1 MTSTTSVRPTTNGR
15 VIGLGLGKFR
25 FVSGSGVALVL
36 AAILPASALAGPE
49 GANVAAGNATI
60 RQNGNTTVIRAG
72 DRTIID
78 YTRFNIGAN
87 ETVRFVQPNANA
99 RVLNRI
105 KGDAPTTIDGTL
117 KANGIVYFANRAGVI
132 FGPSAIVNVGGI
144 YAAAGNISNSDF
156 QAGLNRFTDIS
167 GNVTNAGQIDA
178 RFAAALVGKNVVNTG
193 ALATRGGI
201 IAMVAGDEVTLS
213 ERGGV
218 MSVRINTAPTEAGT
232 PGTKSGVGVDNSG
245 TISAPKGR
253 TLMVAGDMYSL
264 AVRNTGTVR
273 ARNIKIE
280 GQGDS
285 TVQVSGSLDASNSR
299 GLGNSKGGSIQVTA
313 KNVNLENATVNA
325 DGRRGGGEVLLGG
338 DYQGNGTLRNATNTT
353 VDADSTISANATQKG
368 DGGTIIVWSDS
379 TTNFLGQASAN
390 GGRRG
395 GDGGLIET
403 SGKINLNIVGAKV
416 EAKAGRNGQGGL
428 WLLDPVNVN
437 IADPTGGDDTAG
449 GTITAGIFDPDNS
462 VSPAIVDAAVLTAA
476 LQGGTSV
483 SIITGSVGTDQG
495 NISVN
500 APLNLTLPSAVTLTL
515 RAANDINVNSTI
527 TATGAGALNLNL
539 FANADGSGNIDT
551 NTASGNVFIGSAI
564 QLNGGNFSTTGVNY
578 TQSFNILTG
587 GGNASILNTGALSI
601 TQSLDTGGGAS
612 SATLQGSSVAI
623 SGSVIAGSGGVTL
636 RPANDAA
643 NIRINNGSGDFEI
656 SAATLANI
664 SATAGS
670 TLTIGSA
677 TGTGNVLIGSGGAIN
692 LSAGN
697 LNLALRGGAITFNNA
712 ITLNTARTLT
722 LTGTS
727 ITDNTGTTDITA
739 GTLALNISGATSIDS
754 AVANLS
760 SSGSGSLDINNN
772 GNLTVGTLS
781 ASSITLTNAGT
792 LSFAALTTTAGN
804 LNIDSTAQAD
814 FTTIDVT
821 GNLDI
826 RTGGAIA
833 ATGAVNVTGSS
844 TFVSRLDGGA
854 NITLSNTGNT
864 FGSTLTLRSRNTA
877 SSADAAGIILVQ
889 ADSAVQLGQVAT
901 TNLFSLTALGNI
913 SANNTVATG
922 AAQFSAAVLNSTITI
937 SQLQASGTVLLNSFG
952 TAGNVTLTNNQTL
965 TIDGTSAIGGNL
977 SLTTSAGNISVPALT
992 LGGTTASFTTQGTDD
1007 DITVG
1012 TLTGPTIFNVNTTG
1026 SGGNATIAGAGNLT
1040 INAAVAGTLSFTS
1053 GGTTDITATAP
1064 LTLGASTSANTLSVT
1079 APDLSL
1085 VGAVTVTTG
1094 DVTLQPDN
1102 DADTVGINSIGQDFT
1117 LSSADLLN
1125 IASTG
1130 RVTIGRST
1138 GTGLISLGGAGA
1150 VNLAATNYNL
1160 TIRGGAMTFANA
1172 LTLNNSRNLTLAV
1185 ASITDSNVGTDFTS
1199 SGGSLTLNTT
1209 GAASLDAAIATLN
1222 ASTVGG
1228 LLDLANTGNLDVAM
1242 LSAAGLILDTTG
1254 TINFT
1259 GNANVTG
1266 NLDVRSGG
1274 LISSTNQFTVTGTSA
1289 FVSRLDGGAG
1299 ITLTNAANNFGTS
1312 LTLRSRNTAN
1322 SADAAGNISVISAG
1336 PLTLAQVATT
1346 GTLDAT
1352 AGGAI
1357 SSTGTVATGAANI
1370 STGTTGGSI
1379 TLNQLQSA
1387 GTVTVNTTGAGD
1399 VILTNNQTLTLGNT
1413 STVGRN
1419 LSLTTTS
1426 GNLNVPNLTVN
1437 GTVALA
1443 TQGSGDDIS
1452 ANNFTG
1458 ATSFNIVTTGAGGDA
1473 TFGSTA
1479 GIDAAVNIGGLLN
1492 FNATTF
1498 AQIAAV
1504 GPLTVGTG
1512 TAGTF
1517 LQITAP
1523 DLSIATSLMAG
1534 GNITLQ
1540 PDNDSDTVSL
1550 NNTGGDFSLS
1560 AADLANISTSGTLT
1574 LGRAAG
1580 TGVIN
1585 LGSLGEI
1592 NLAATSYDLLIR
1604 GGLLTFNG
1612 GLTLSDDSLLTIS
1625 TLNGIVS
1632 PNAGTDVT
1640 IGGTNGRLLVLSS
1653 NGATLSGSVATLAA
1667 LVSGGTF
1674 TYSATG
1680 PLTIGSISANSG
1692 VSVTGGGDAIIN
1704 TVGDLTLASSISA
1717 AGTGGVTINAGTGG
1731 VIIQSGST
1739 IQSQLGVVNITASG
1753 DIAAPADT
1761 TPHISGTAINLTS
1774 TAGTIGTGN
1783 TLRTQSLSLSASGD
1797 AGVNI
1802 AHTGS
1807 VDATLNAASG
1817 LVTFSS
1823 TGAIITAGNW
1833 TAQGFQIN
1841 AAGNIGLAHNVSA
1854 TAGSATFAASG
1865 GAFSI
1870 TSGDTLS
1877 VAGGTLS
1884 IRATDVA
1891 IDGML
1896 SNPTGGIFFTRDT
1909 LGTIGVGEGTGDM
1922 LITKAELANITALLL
1937 GIGDTNTTRINVRN
1951 VQLADLTGITEIGFN
1966 AAADTGDVSFAG
1978 PAQVFRAMFAQAD
1991 DSIIVDG
1998 DISATQGNLSLTANT
2013 DAMTDADND
2022 RIAIADNIT
2031 ISTASPSGG
2040 AVSLVAAGIVGAGSF
2055 VINSNAGLTINS
2067 PISAANNLNLIA
2079 RGGIVINA
2087 PGSGQTINIS
2097 ANDGVTISD
2106 DLTNNAGP
2114 TVINADADNNGTGTF
2129 TIAAGRTLNTTNNN
2143 LNITAADAVL
2153 DGSINVGTA
2162 TLAITRSTAGTI
2174 GLGMGMGDLQLSNAE
2189 LSRITTGTLSLGGE
2203 LISSINIDS
2212 VAAPDTAN
2220 ISALIVL
2227 LASDVSIL
2235 NSFNTSSASLAI
2247 ARALDGSIALG
2258 QATGDMTI
2266 SNAELQAITTNNLQ
2280 IGGGGTRNITVNGV
2294 QLADLANTT
2303 GNINLISGQT
2313 ITFQS
2318 NASTF
2323 RNLTATATDGMLVN
2337 ANLST
2342 SAGNLDLNGDSN
2354 NTVNTQDGISIASN
2368 RTLSASGGNLILR
2381 AQNGGVSGSG
2391 TATLEA
2397 DGNVDLRSSLTTS
2410 GITTIRADKEANGTG
2425 NLISTGTIDA
2435 SGSDISISAADVV
2448 LDGSINAG
2456 AGSLTITRSAAGT
2469 IGLGTATGDLTISG
2483 AELGRI
2489 IATDLTLGSS
2499 IVSQLTVQNVTG
2511 TNSNAIAGT
2520 TNLVA
2525 RRIAFNRSTATTDTG
2540 TTFNQLDARASEGI
2554 VVDADLLTDLGT
2566 MRLDGNSDN
2575 VGNDF
2580 IALGGNLAAA
2590 IPPAGTGNITSPFN
2604 ITLASDVQL
2613 TAATINFTGRD
2624 FNFLGKID
2632 SAGSTARSLNLV
2644 SFGGGLTS
2652 FIGDIGTTGRLFTI
2666 TTNDDGA
2673 TRLFGLIRTN
2683 GTITFNDSVRIIED
2697 TTIDVAGGAGVL
2709 FNTFVATGADAATE
2723 RSLTVLTART
2733 TNEGAINLP
2742 LISFARNVGQSRALR
2757 DLFLNFTPSADG
2769 RANVPG
2775 VATIIFRPR
2784 DAQGAIVRTPNPL
2797 PNFTVNLTGT
2807 FRMGQ
2812 NEKLTSGGG
2821 LTINAPTSAFLG
2833 DIVSLGTLRVNSPA
2847 ITLNRRIGG
2856 RLLGDQGGFGTDAG
2870 LDFVSA
2876 GNFDFTS
2883 VPTVAGSG
2891 RLPSFGTVDGGGD
2904 VRGTLSSFLFQAFG
2918 DILPAS
2924 INSSGTTLRTL
2935 DLKSEGPT
2943 NTNIATTIA
2952 GAIPRESRTNDVGQ
2966 DTTVSQALFEEI
2978 KQLGI
2983 NPRNPTSGELLD
2995 QLSGSATFDDFP
3007 RRFPP
3012 TSDDYTTVVN
3022 RLPADRVTDLLTT
3035 YDGVMRKPLLDDS
3048 GNPVLDEA
3056 GKPQRADRRKEILDT
3071 FNASVRR
3078 YLESTGSKGDV
3089 DPAQFRAFLESDAK
3103 EAQSLQ
3109 FVQQLEGLLTKLDQI
3124 GLTSREII
3132 QAKAS
3137 MLRAVRP
3144 RGFRTID
3151 QFETMI
3157 RASSTKTAR
3166 AAR

>member
-36 AAILPASALAGPE
+36 SAILPASALAGPE

-60 RQNGNTTVIRAG
+60 RQNGNTTIIRAG

-132 FGPSAIVNVGGI
+132 FGPTAIVNVGGI

-156 QAGLNRFTDIS
+156 QAGLNRFTDVTGS
-167 GNVTNAGQIDA
+167 VTNAGQIDA

-193 ALATRGGI
+193 ALATRGGV

-232 PGTKSGVGVDNSG
+232 PGTKAGVGVDNSG

-253 TLMVAGDMYSL
+253 ALMVAGDMYSL
-264 AVRNTGTVR
+264 AVRNTGNVA

-285 TVQVSGSLDASNSR
+285 TVQVSGTLDASNTR

-313 KNVNLENATVNA
+313 KNVSLENATVNA
-325 DGRRGGGEVLLGG
+325 DGRRGGGEVLIGG

-353 VDADSTISANATQKG
+353 VDADSSISANATQKG
-368 DGGTIIVWSDS
+368 DGGTIVVWSDS

-437 IADPTGGDDTAG
+437 IDDPTGGDDTVG
-449 GTITAGIFDPDNS
+449 GAITGGIFDPDNS
-462 VSPAIVDAAVLTAA
+462 VSPAIVDASVLRTA
-476 LQGGTSV
+476 LEGGTSV

-495 NISVN
+495 NISLN
-500 APLNLTLPSAVTLTL
+500 TTLNLTLPSTVTLTL
-515 RAANDINVNSTI
+515 RAANDVNINSGI

-551 NTASGNVFIGSAI
+551 NLSSGNVFIGSAI

-578 TQSFNILTG
+578 TQSFNISTG
-587 GGNASILNTGALSI
+587 GGNANILNTGAISI
-601 TQSLDTGGGAS
+601 TQALDTGGGAS
-612 SATLQGSSVAI
+612 SVTLQGSSVAI

-643 NIRINNGSGDFEI
+643 IIRINNGSGDFEVT
-656 SAATLANI
+656 SATLANI
-664 SATAGS
+664 SAPAGA

-677 TGTGNVLIGSGGAIN
+677 TGTGNILIGSGGATN

-712 ITLNTARTLT
+712 IALNTARTLT

-727 ITDNTGTTDITA
+727 VADNTGTTDITA

-760 SSGSGSLDINNN
+760 SSGSGSLDISNT
-772 GNLTVGTLS
+772 GNLTVGAIS

-826 RTGGAIA
+826 RTGGALT
-833 ATGAVNVTGSS
+833 ATGAVDVTGSS
-844 TFVSRLDGGA
+844 VFVTRLDGGA
-854 NITLSNTGNT
+854 TILLNNGGNT

-877 SSADAAGIILVQ
+877 SSADAAGSILV
-889 ADSAVQLGQVAT
+889 ATDSAVQLGQVAT
-901 TNLFSLTALGNI
+901 TGFFSLNAAGNI
-913 SANNTVATG
+913 TA
-922 AAQFSAAVLNSTITI
+922 NSTVSTNNAEFVTVNASNASVTI
-937 SQLQASGTVLLNSFG
+937 SQLQASGNVLLNTMG
-952 TAGNVTLTNNQTL
+952 TGGNVTLTNNQTL
-965 TIDGTSAIGGNL
+965 TIDGLSSVGGNL
-977 SLTTSAGNISVPALT
+977 SLTTSAGNIVVPSLIV
-992 LGGTTASFTTQGTDD
+992 GGTTASFTTQGTDD
-1007 DITVG
+1007 DINVG

-1026 SGGNATIAGAGNLT
+1026 SGGNATIAGAGNMT
-1040 INAAVAGTLSFTS
+1040 INAAVGGTLSFSS
-1053 GGTTDITATAP
+1053 GGTTGIVATAP
-1064 LTLGASTSANTLSVT
+1064 LTLGASSSTGSLTVT
-1079 APDLSL
+1079 APDLAV
-1085 VGAVTVTTG
+1085 VGAVGVAG
-1094 DVTLQPDN
+1094 DITLQPDN
-1102 DADTVGINSIGQDFT
+1102 DADTVGIGSLGQNFT

-1125 IASTG
+1125 LSTTG
-1130 RVTIGRST
+1130 RLTIGRAT
-1138 GTGLISLGGAGA
+1138 GTGNISIGSAGA
-1150 VNLAATNYNL
+1150 VNLGASTYDV
-1160 TIRGGAMTFANA
+1160 TIRGGATTFAGA
-1172 LTLNNSRNLTLAV
+1172 LTLTNNKNLTLNV
-1185 ASITDSNVGTDFTS
+1185 ASVADTNVGTDFTS
-1199 SGGSLTLNTT
+1199 SSGSLTLNTT
-1209 GAASLDAAIATLN
+1209 GGASLDAAIGTLN

-1228 LLDLANTGNLDVAM
+1228 ALDLSNTGSLSVAA
-1242 LSAAGLILDTTG
+1242 LSTGGLTLDTTD

-1259 GNANVTG
+1259 GNTGVTG

-1274 LISSTNQFTVTGTSA
+1274 TITSTNQFTVSGSST

-1299 ITLTNAANNFGTS
+1299 ISLTNAANNFGST
-1312 LTLRSRNTAN
+1312 LTVRSRNSAAN
-1322 SADAAGNISVISAG
+1322 ADDAGPITVVSTG
-1336 PLTLAQVATT
+1336 PLTLGQVATT
-1346 GTLDAT
+1346 NTFNAT

-1357 SSTGTVATGAANI
+1357 TSTGTVRTGAANL

-1387 GTVTVNTTGAGD
+1387 GTVTVNTTGTGD
-1399 VILTNNQTLTLGNT
+1399 VILTNNQALTLGNA

-1437 GTVALA
+1437 GTVTLA

-1452 ANNFTG
+1452 AGNFSG
-1458 ATSFNIVTTGAGGDA
+1458 ATSFNITTTGAGGDA

-1479 GIDAAVNIGGLLN
+1479 GIDAAVNIGGQLN

-1498 AQIAAV
+1498 AQIASV
-1504 GPLTVGTG
+1504 GNLTVGTG
-1512 TAGTF
+1512 SAGASI
-1517 LQITAP
+1517 QITAP

-1540 PDNDSDTVSL
+1540 PDNDTDTISL
-1550 NNTGGDFSLS
+1550 NNVGGDFSLS
-1560 AADLANISTSGTLT
+1560 AADLANISTTGTVT
-1574 LGRAAG
+1574 IGRAGG
-1580 TGVIN
+1580 TGGTN
-1585 LGSLGEI
+1585 LGSLGDI
-1592 NLAATSYDLLIR
+1592 NLAMTTYDLLIR

-1612 GLTLSDDSLLTIS
+1612 GLTLSDDSLLTIN
-1625 TLNGIVS
+1625 TLNGVVS

-1640 IGGTNGRLLVLSS
+1640 IGGANGRLLVLSS
-1653 NGATLSGSVATLAA
+1653 NGATLSGSVNTLAA
-1667 LVSGGTF
+1667 LISGGSFNYT
-1674 TYSATG
+1674 SSGAV
-1680 PLTIGSISANSG
+1680 TIGSISANSG
-1692 VSVTGGGDAIIN
+1692 VSVSGGGDAIIN
-1704 TVGDLTLASSISA
+1704 TVGDITLANSVSA
-1717 AGTGGVTINAGTGG
+1717 AGSGGVNITSTAGS
-1731 VIIQSGST
+1731 VIIQTGST
-1739 IQSQLGVVNITASG
+1739 IQSQLGVVTVSASG
-1753 DIAAPADT
+1753 DISAPADN
-1761 TPHISGTAINLTS
+1761 TPHISGTTINLTS
-1774 TAGTIGTGN
+1774 TLGTIGAGN

-1797 AGVNI
+1797 TGVNI

-1817 LVTFSS
+1817 IVTFAS
-1823 TGAIITAGNW
+1823 TGALNTGGNW
-1833 TAQGFQIN
+1833 TAQSFQIN
-1841 AAGNIGLAHNVSA
+1841 ASGNIGIAHNVSA

-1865 GAFSI
+1865 GSFSI

-1877 VAGGTLS
+1877 VAGGNLN
-1884 IRATDVA
+1884 IRATDIS
-1891 IDGML
+1891 IDGL
-1896 SNPTGGIFFTRDT
+1896 ISNAAGSVFITRDT

-1966 AAADTGDVSFAG
+1966 AGADTGDVSFAG

-1991 DSIIVDG
+1991 DSIIVDT

-2022 RIAIADNIT
+2022 RIAIANNVT

-2040 AVSLVAAGIVGAGSF
+2040 SVSLIAAGIVGAGSF

-2067 PISAANNLNLIA
+2067 PISAVNNLNLIA

-2114 TVINADADNNGTGTF
+2114 TVINADADNNGNGTF
-2129 TIAAGRTLNTTNNN
+2129 TLAAGKTLNTTNNN
-2143 LNITAADAVL
+2143 LSVTAADAVL
-2153 DGSINVGTA
+2153 DGTINAGTA
-2162 TLAITRSTAGTI
+2162 TVSFTRSTAGTI
-2174 GLGMGMGDLQLSNAE
+2174 GLGLGAGDLQISNAE
-2189 LSRITTGTLSLGGE
+2189 LSRITAGTLSLGSE
-2203 LISSINIDS
+2203 LISSINVDS
-2212 VAAPDTAN
+2212 VVAMDTAN

-2227 LASDVSIL
+2227 LAGDVSIL
-2235 NSFNTSSASLAI
+2235 NSFNTSNASLAI
-2247 ARALDGSIALG
+2247 ARALDGSIGLG
-2258 QATGDMTI
+2258 QATGDMTL
-2266 SNAELQAITTNNLQ
+2266 SNAELLAITTNNLQ

-2294 QLADLANTT
+2294 QLSDLAGTT

-2323 RNLTATATDGMLVN
+2323 RNLTATAVDGILVN

-2342 SAGNLDLNGDSN
+2342 SAGDLNLNGDTN
-2354 NTVNTQDGISIASN
+2354 NAANTQDGISIASN

-2381 AQNGGVSGSG
+2381 SQTGGISGSG
-2391 TATLEA
+2391 IATLES
-2397 DGNVDLRSSLTTS
+2397 DGNVDLRDDLTTS
-2410 GITTIRADKEANGTG
+2410 GITTIRADKDADGTG
-2425 NLISTGTIDA
+2425 NLILASGRTINA
-2435 SGSDISISAADVV
+2435 SGSDISISAADAI

-2456 AGSLTITRSAAGT
+2456 AGSLTITRSTAGT
-2469 IGLGTATGDLTISG
+2469 IGLGSATGDLTISG

-2489 IATDLTLGSS
+2489 IATDLTIGSA
-2499 IVSQLTVQNVTG
+2499 VVTQLTVNNVTA

-2520 TNLVA
+2520 ANLVA
-2525 RRIAFNRSTATTDTG
+2525 RQITFNGTG
-2540 TTFNQLDARASEGI
+2540 STFNQLDARASEGM
-2554 VVDADLLTDLGT
+2554 VVDVDLLTDLGN
-2566 MRLDGNSDN
+2566 MRLDGNSDG
-2575 VGNDF
+2575 VGSEF
-2580 IALGGNLAAA
+2580 IRLGGGLAAA
-2590 IPPAGTGNITSPFN
+2590 IPPASGGTITSPFN

-2613 TAATINFTGRD
+2613 SAATINFTGRD
-2624 FNFLGKID
+2624 FNFLGKVD

-2644 SFGGGLTS
+2644 SFGGGLTT
-2652 FIGDIGTTGRLFTI
+2652 FRGDVGTTGRLFTI
-2666 TTNDDGA
+2666 TTNEDGA
-2673 TRLFGLIRTN
+2673 TRLFGRIQTN

-2697 TTIDVAGGAGVL
+2697 TIIDVAGGGGVL
-2709 FNTFVATGADAATE
+2709 FNSFVATGADAAAE
-2723 RSLTVLTART
+2723 RSLTVLTARS
-2733 TNEGAINLP
+2733 TNEGAINFP
-2742 LISFARNVGQSRALR
+2742 LISFARNVGQSRALSN
-2757 DLFLNFTPSADG
+2757 LFLNYTPSANG

-2775 VATIIFRPR
+2775 VATIIFRNR
-2784 DAQGAIVRTPNPL
+2784 AADGTIVRTPNPL
-2797 PNFTVNLTGT
+2797 PDFTVNLTGT

-2812 NEKLTSGGG
+2812 NEKLTAGGG
-2821 LTINAPTSAFLG
+2821 LSITAPTAAFLG
-2833 DIVSLGTLRVNSPA
+2833 DIVTLRSLRVNSPA
-2847 ITLNRRIGG
+2847 ITLNRRVGG
-2856 RLLGDQGGFGTDAG
+2856 RLLGDQGGFGTDVG
-2870 LDFVSA
+2870 LDFVS
-2876 GNFDFTS
+2876 GGVFDFSS
-2883 VPTVAGSG
+2883 VPVAAGTG
-2891 RLPSFGTVDGGGD
+2891 RNPTFGTTDGGGD
-2904 VRGTLSSFLFQAFG
+2904 ARGTLSTFLFQSFG
-2918 DILPAS
+2918 DILPTL
-2924 INSSGTTLRTL
+2924 INSSGATLRTL

-3007 RRFPP
+3007 RRSPP
-3012 TSDDYTTVVN
+3012 TAEDFTTVVN
-3022 RLPADRVTDLLTT
+3022 RLPADRVTDLLLT
-3035 YDGVMRKPLLDDS
+3035 YDNVMRKPLLDEG
-3048 GNPVLDEA
+3048 GNPVLDEN
-3056 GKPQRADRRKEILDT
+3056 GKAQRADRRKEILDT
-3071 FNASVRR
+3071 LNASVRR
-3078 YLESTGSKGDV
+3078 YLESTGAKGDV

-3103 EAQSLQ
+3103 EAQSLE
-3109 FVQQLEGLLTKLDQI
+3109 FVQQFEVLLDKLDQI

-3137 MLRAVRP
+3137 MLRSVRP
-3144 RGFRTID
+3144 RGFRTIE

-3157 RASSTKTAR
+3157 RANSTKTAR
-3166 AAR
+3166 ASR

>member
-36 AAILPASALAGPE
+36 SAMLPAAALAGPE

-60 RQNGNTTVIRAG
+60 RQNGNTTIIRAG

-132 FGPSAIVNVGGI
+132 FGPTAIVNVGGI

-156 QAGLNRFTDIS
+156 QAGLNRFTDVTGS
-167 GNVTNAGQIDA
+167 VTNAGQIDA

-193 ALATRGGI
+193 ALATRGGV

-232 PGTKSGVGVDNSG
+232 PGTKTGVGVDNSG

-253 TLMVAGDMYSL
+253 ALMVAGDMYSL
-264 AVRNTGTVR
+264 AVRNTGNVT

-280 GQGDS
+280 GQGDAN
-285 TVQVSGSLDASNSR
+285 VQVSGTLDASNTR
-299 GLGNSKGGSIQVTA
+299 GLGNSKGGSIEVTA
-313 KNVNLENATVNA
+313 KNVTLENATVNA
-325 DGRRGGGEVLLGG
+325 DGRRGGGEVLIGG

-368 DGGTIIVWSDS
+368 DGGTIVVWSDS

-403 SGKINLNIVGAKV
+403 SGKINLNVVGAKV

-437 IADPTGGDDTAG
+437 IDDPTGGDDTAG
-449 GTITAGIFDPDNS
+449 GSITGGIFDPDNS
-462 VSPAIVDAAVLTAA
+462 VSPAIVDATVLRTA
-476 LQGGTSV
+476 LEGGTSV
-483 SIITGSVGTDQG
+483 TIITGSVGTDQG

-500 APLNLTLPSAVTLTL
+500 TALNLTLPSTVTLTL
-515 RAANDINVNSTI
+515 RAANDINVNSGI

-551 NTASGNVFIGSAI
+551 NLSSGNVFIGSAI
-564 QLNGGNFSTTGVNY
+564 QLNGGNFSTSGVNY
-578 TQSFNILTG
+578 TQSFNVSTN
-587 GGNASILNTGALSI
+587 GGNASILNTGAVSI
-601 TQSLDTGGGAS
+601 TQALDTGGGATS
-612 SATLQGSSVAI
+612 VTLQGSGVAI

-643 NIRINNGSGDFEI
+643 IIRINNGSGDFEVT
-656 SAATLANI
+656 SATLANI
-664 SATAGS
+664 SAPAGA

-677 TGTGNVLIGSGGAIN
+677 TGTGNILIGSGGATN

-712 ITLNTARTLT
+712 ITLNTAHTLT

-727 ITDNTGTTDITA
+727 VADNTGTTDITA
-739 GTLALNISGATSIDS
+739 STLALNISGATSIDS

-760 SSGSGSLDINNN
+760 SSGSGSLDINNT
-772 GNLTVGTLS
+772 GNLTVGAIS
-781 ASSITLTNAGT
+781 ASSITITNAGT

-804 LNIDSTAQAD
+804 LNIDSTAQVD
-814 FTTIDVT
+814 FTSINVT
-821 GNLDI
+821 GNIDI
-826 RTGGAIA
+826 RTGGALT

-844 TFVSRLDGGA
+844 TFVTRLDGGA
-854 NITLSNTGNT
+854 NISLTDNNNT

-877 SSADAAGIILVQ
+877 ASADAAGSIIVG

-901 TNLFSLTALGNI
+901 TGFFSLNAAGNI
-913 SANNTVATG
+913 TANSTVA
-922 AAQFSAAVLNSTITI
+922 ANSVDLNTQNVSNGSITLA
-937 SQLQASGTVLLNSFG
+937 QLQASGSVRVNTLG
-952 TAGNVTLTNNQTL
+952 TGGNVTLTNNQTL
-965 TIDGTSAIGGNL
+965 TIDGTSAVGGNL
-977 SLTTSAGNISVPALT
+977 SLTTSAGNISVPALNV
-992 LGGTTASFTTQGTDD
+992 GGTTVSFTTQGTDD

-1026 SGGNATIAGAGNLT
+1026 SGGNATIAGAGNMT

-1053 GGTTDITATAP
+1053 GGTTGIVASAP
-1064 LTLGASTSANTLSVT
+1064 LTLGASTSANALTVT
-1079 APDLSL
+1079 APDLSV
-1085 VGAVTVTTG
+1085 VGTVTVTTG

-1102 DADTVGINSIGQDFT
+1102 DADTIGINSVGQDFT

-1125 IASTG
+1125 IASSG

-1150 VNLAATNYNL
+1150 VNLAATNYDL
-1160 TIRGGAMTFANA
+1160 TLRGGAMTFANA
-1172 LTLNNSRNLTLAV
+1172 LTLNNAKNLTLNVTSV
-1185 ASITDSNVGTDFTS
+1185 ADSNVGTDFTS
-1199 SGGSLTLNTT
+1199 SAGSLTLNTT
-1209 GAASLDAAIATLN
+1209 GAASLDASFATLN
-1222 ASTVGG
+1222 ASNVGG
-1228 LLDLANTGNLDVAM
+1228 ALDLANTGNLSVAA
-1242 LSAAGLILDTTG
+1242 LTSGGLTLDTTG

-1259 GNANVTG
+1259 GNTNVTG

-1274 LISSTNQFTVTGTSA
+1274 LISSTNQFTVSGTSA
-1289 FVSRLDGGAG
+1289 FVSRLDGGAA
-1299 ITLTNAANNFGTS
+1299 ITLTNTANNFGTS
-1312 LTLRSRNTAN
+1312 LSVRSRNTAN
-1322 SADAAGNISVISAG
+1322 SADAAGNITVVSAG
-1336 PLTLAQVATT
+1336 PLALSQVATT
-1346 GTLDAT
+1346 STFDVT

-1357 SSTGTVATGAANI
+1357 TSTGTVRTGAANL

-1387 GTVTVNTTGAGD
+1387 GTVTVTTSGNGD
-1399 VILTNNQTLTLGNT
+1399 VTLTNNQALTLGNT

-1452 ANNFTG
+1452 AGNFTG

-1473 TFGSTA
+1473 TFGSTG
-1479 GIDAAVNIGGLLN
+1479 GISAAVNIGGQLN
-1492 FNATTF
+1492 FTASTF
-1498 AQIAAV
+1498 AQIASV
-1504 GPLTVGTG
+1504 GNLTVGTG
-1512 TAGTF
+1512 SAGTAI
-1517 LQITAP
+1517 QITAP

-1534 GNITLQ
+1534 GNILLQ
-1540 PDNDSDTVSL
+1540 PDNDTDTVSL

-1560 AADLANISTSGTLT
+1560 AADLANISTTGTVT
-1574 LGRAAG
+1574 IGRAAG
-1580 TGVIN
+1580 TGNIN
-1585 LGSLGEI
+1585 LGSLGDI
-1592 NLAATSYDLLIR
+1592 NLAMTNYDLLIR

-1612 GLTLSDDSLLTIS
+1612 GLTLSNDRLLE
-1625 TLNGIVS
+1625 LNTAGILS

-1640 IGGTNGRLLVLSS
+1640 IGGSNGRLRILSN
-1653 NGATLSGSVATLAA
+1653 NGATLSGSVATIAA
-1667 LVSGGTF
+1667 AVSGGSL
-1674 TYSATG
+1674 TYAGTG
-1680 PLTIGSISANSG
+1680 PLTVGTVGGTTG
-1692 VSVTGGGDAIIN
+1692 VAVTGGGDATIN
-1704 TVGDLTLASSISA
+1704 SVGDLIIANSISA
-1717 AGTGGVTINAGTGG
+1717 AGSGNVTINAGTGA
-1731 VIIQSGST
+1731 VTIQSGST
-1739 IQSQLGVVNITASG
+1739 ITSGLGVVSVTASG
-1753 DIAAPADT
+1753 DISAPADT
-1761 TPHISGTAINLTS
+1761 STHISGTTINLTS
-1774 TAGTIGTGN
+1774 NTGTIGAGN
-1783 TLRTQSLSLSASGD
+1783 TLRTQSLALSASGD
-1797 AGVNI
+1797 TGVNI

-1817 LVTFSS
+1817 IVTFAS
-1823 TGAIITAGNW
+1823 TGAINTGGNW

-1841 AAGNIGLAHNVSA
+1841 AGGNISLAHNVSA

-1870 TSGDTLS
+1870 TTGDTLS
-1877 VAGGTLS
+1877 VAGGNLN

-1891 IDGML
+1891 IDGTI
-1896 SNPTGGIFFTRDT
+1896 SNAAGSVFITRDT

-1966 AAADTGDVSFAG
+1966 AGADTGDVSFAG

-1991 DSIIVDG
+1991 DSIIVDS

-2013 DAMTDADND
+2013 DAMMDADND
-2022 RIAIADNIT
+2022 RISIANNVT
-2031 ISTASPSGG
+2031 ISTASPTGG
-2040 AVSLVAAGIVGAGSF
+2040 SVSLIAAGIVGAGSF

-2067 PISAANNLNLIA
+2067 PISAVNTLNLIA

-2114 TVINADADNNGTGTF
+2114 TVINADADNNGNGTF
-2129 TIAAGRTLNTTNNN
+2129 TLAAGKTLNTTNNN
-2143 LNITAADAVL
+2143 LSVTAADVVL
-2153 DGSINVGTA
+2153 DGTINAGTA
-2162 TLAITRSTAGTI
+2162 TVSFTRSTAGTI
-2174 GLGMGMGDLQLSNAE
+2174 GLGLGVGDLQISNAE
-2189 LSRITTGTLSLGGE
+2189 LSRITAGTLSLGSE
-2203 LISSINIDS
+2203 LISSINVDS
-2212 VAAPDTAN
+2212 VVAMDTAN
-2220 ISALIVL
+2220 ISALFIL
-2227 LASDVSIL
+2227 LAGDVSIL
-2235 NSFNTSSASLAI
+2235 NSFNTSNASLAI
-2247 ARALDGSIALG
+2247 ARALDGSIGLG
-2258 QATGDMTI
+2258 QAAGDMTI
-2266 SNAELQAITTNNLQ
+2266 SNAELLAITTNNLQ

-2294 QLADLANTT
+2294 QLSDLAGAT

-2313 ITFQS
+2313 LTFQS

-2323 RNLTATATDGMLVN
+2323 LNLTATAVDGIIVN
-2337 ANLST
+2337 TNLST
-2342 SAGNLDLNGDSN
+2342 SAGDLNLNGDTN
-2354 NTVNTQDGISIASN
+2354 NAANTQDGISIASG
-2368 RTLSASGGNLILR
+2368 RTISASGGNLILR
-2381 AQNGGVSGSG
+2381 SQTGAISGSG
-2391 TATLEA
+2391 SATLES
-2397 DGNVDLRSSLTTS
+2397 DGNVDLRDDLTTS
-2410 GITTIRADKEANGTG
+2410 GTTTIRADKNADGTG
-2425 NLISTGTIDA
+2425 NLILASGRTINA
-2435 SGSDISISAADVV
+2435 SGSDISISAADAI
-2448 LDGSINAG
+2448 LDGNINAG

-2469 IGLGTATGDLTISG
+2469 IGVGSATGDLTISG

-2489 IATDLTLGSS
+2489 IATDLTIGSS
-2499 IVSQLTVQNVTG
+2499 LVTQLTVNNVTAV
-2511 TNSNAIAGT
+2511 NSNAIAGT

-2525 RRIAFNRSTATTDTG
+2525 RQITFNGTG
-2540 TTFNQLDARASEGI
+2540 STFNQLDARASEGM
-2554 VVDADLLTDLGT
+2554 VVDVDLLTDLGN
-2566 MRLDGNSDN
+2566 MRLDGNSDAM
-2575 VGNDF
+2575 GNEF
-2580 IALGGNLAAA
+2580 IRLGGNLAAA
-2590 IPPAGTGNITSPFN
+2590 IPPASGGNITSPFN

-2613 TAATINFTGRD
+2613 SAATINFTGRD
-2624 FNFLGKID
+2624 FNFLGKVD

-2644 SFGGGLTS
+2644 SFGGGLTT
-2652 FIGDIGTTGRLFTI
+2652 FRGDVGTTGRLFTI
-2666 TTNDDGA
+2666 TTNQDGA
-2673 TRLFGLIRTN
+2673 TRLFGRIQTN

-2697 TTIDVAGGAGVL
+2697 TIIDVAGGGGVL
-2709 FNTFVATGADAATE
+2709 FNSFVATGADAAAE
-2723 RSLTVLTART
+2723 RSLTVLTARS
-2733 TNEGAINLP
+2733 TNEGAINFP
-2742 LISFARNVGQSRALR
+2742 LISFARNVGQSRALSN
-2757 DLFLNFTPSADG
+2757 LFLNFTPSANG

-2775 VATIIFRPR
+2775 VATIIFRNR
-2784 DAQGAIVRTPNPL
+2784 AADGTIVRTPNPL
-2797 PNFTVNLTGT
+2797 PDFIINLTGT

-2812 NEKLTSGGG
+2812 NEKLTAGGG
-2821 LTINAPTSAFLG
+2821 LSITAPTAAFLG
-2833 DIVSLGTLRVNSPA
+2833 DIVTLRSLRVNSPA
-2847 ITLNRRIGG
+2847 ITLNRRVGG
-2856 RLLGDQGGFGTDAG
+2856 RLLGDQGGFGTDVG
-2870 LDFVSA
+2870 LDFVS
-2876 GNFDFTS
+2876 GGVIDFSS
-2883 VPTVAGSG
+2883 VPVAVGTG
-2891 RLPSFGTVDGGGD
+2891 RNPTFGTTDGGGD
-2904 VRGTLSSFLFQAFG
+2904 VRGTLGTFLFQSFG
-2918 DILPAS
+2918 DILPTL
-2924 INSSGTTLRTL
+2924 INSSGATLRTL

-3007 RRFPP
+3007 RRSPP
-3012 TSDDYTTVVN
+3012 TAEDFTTVVN
-3022 RLPADRVTDLLTT
+3022 RLPADRVTDLLMT
-3035 YDGVMRKPLLDDS
+3035 YDNVMRKPLLDE
-3048 GNPVLDEA
+3048 GGKPVLDEN
-3056 GKPQRADRRKEILDT
+3056 GKAQRADRRKEILDT
-3071 FNASVRR
+3071 LNASVRR
-3078 YLESTGSKGDV
+3078 YLESTGAKGDV

-3103 EAQSLQ
+3103 EAQSLE
-3109 FVQQLEGLLTKLDQI
+3109 FVQQFEVLLNKLDQI

-3144 RGFRTID
+3144 RGFRTIE

-3157 RASSTKTAR
+3157 RANSTKTAR
-3166 AAR
+3166 ASR